1 MMRPRH
7 DGHPRPDPALPAG
20 CRVVPGAPL
29 PLHIFEERYKLMV
42 RRCID
47 EHLEFG
53 VVLAREG
60 GVAPVGCTAEILKVV
75 KEYPDGRMDILAAG
89 QTPCH
94 LLEIFEEKA
103 YLEANVEYLDDDP
116 RPPSREIQEKL
127 GELYGQCHTLVFGHP
142 PPAVSDPPTESIIPL
157 SFRIAGLL
165 PLDPEY
171 KQEVLEIQSE
181 AERQTHLVER
191 LEQWLPQ
198 LVRIER
204 VRKKTGGNGH
214 GLG

>member
-1 MMRPRH
+1 MAT
-7 DGHPRPDPALPAG
+7 PDRIPLFPLD
-20 CRVVPGAPL
+20 VVLFPGAPL
-29 PLHIFEERYKLMV
+29 PLHIFEERYKLMI
-42 RRCID
+42 RRCLD

-75 KEYPDGRMDILAAG
+75 KEYPDGRMDILVAG

-94 LLEIFEEKA
+94 LLEIFEEKP
-103 YLEANVEYLDDDP
+103 YLEANVEYLDDDARLP
-116 RPPSREIQEKL
+116 AQEIQEKL
-127 GELYGQCHTLVFGHP
+127 GELYGQCHALVFGHP
-142 PPAVSDPPTESIIPL
+142 PPAVSDPPTESIMPL
-157 SFRIAGLL
+157 SFRIASLL
-165 PLDPEY
+165 PLDLEH

-181 AERQTHLVER
+181 AERQAHLLER

-204 VRKKTGGNGH
+204 VRRKTGGNGH